1 MDEQELIHKVKA
13 QAAARKLWERG
24 DAIIVAVS
32 GGPDSI
38 ALLDLLHRM
47 REDEGLRLVAAHV
60 DHGFRGEESAS
71 EAETVRRFAEKLGV
85 PCESVFID
93 LPSYIEETGM
103 NPQAAAREKRY
114 EFLLQTARKHG
125 ARRIALGHH
134 ADDQAETVLMR
145 ILRGTGTSGLAGMA
159 FARSEKNVQL
169 IRPLLRINKTALE
182 QYCRARG
189 LTVTD
194 DSSNRKRDYTRNRV
208 RLDLMPVL
216 RNYNP
221 QLTDSLVRLSDIAAE
236 EDDWMESEAR
246 EAFRRLAVV
255 EADGC
260 RLERGA
266 LLGLHVAL
274 QRRLIKLILIHMGME
289 KETTPFDTVESM
301 REAAREDAAST
312 WRIDAGGGIRFA
324 REYDNLRFWRG
335 EALVP
340 GSYRYELEAAENRLY
355 IAEAG
360 IALSLT
366 LGPAAVAT
374 KPAGRHEAVFDA
386 ERLAFPLVARNRLPG
401 DRMRVIGLN
410 GTKKVQDMFVDER
423 IPPSRRE
430 LMPLLA
436 DASGDIIW
444 IPGVRRGEAAQV
456 TEVTRQVLR
465 IRALTDDY

>member
-1 MDEQELIHKVKA
+1 MDEQELIHKVRT

-24 DAIIVAVS
+24 DTIIVAVS
-32 GGPDSI
+32 GGPDST
-38 ALLDLLHRM
+38 ALLDLLHRIQG
-47 REDEGLRLVAAHV
+47 DEGLRLVAAHV
-60 DHGFRGEESAS
+60 DHGFRGEESAA
-71 EAETVRRFAEKLGV
+71 EAVAVRRFAKNLGI

-93 LPSYIEETGM
+93 LPVYIEETGM
-103 NPQAAAREKRY
+103 NSQAAAREKRY
-114 EFLLQTARKHG
+114 DFLLRTARKYG

-145 ILRGTGTSGLAGMA
+145 LLRGTGTTGLAGIA
-159 FARSEKNVQL
+159 FSRDEKNVQL
-169 IRPLLRINKTALE
+169 IRPLLRITKTALV
-182 QYCRARG
+182 QYCKARG

-194 DSSNRKRDYTRNRV
+194 DSSNHKRDYTRNRI

-216 RNYNP
+216 RSFNP
-221 QLTDSLVRLSDIAAE
+221 QLSDSLVRLSDIAAE
-236 EDDWMESEAR
+236 EDDWMESEAK
-246 EAFRRLAVV
+246 EAFRRLAVA
-255 EADGC
+255 EADGY

-324 REYDNLRFWRG
+324 REYEVLRFWRG
-335 EALVP
+335 GVHAP
-340 GSYRYELEAAENRLY
+340 GAYRYELEAAVNQLY

-366 LGPAAVAT
+366 LEQAAGTT
-374 KPAGRHEAVFDA
+374 KPAGRCEAMFDA
-386 ERLAFPLVARNRLPG
+386 ERLEFPLVARNRLPG
-401 DRMRVIGLN
+401 DRMRVLGLN

-423 IPPSRRE
+423 IPPSRRG

-465 IRALTDDY
+465 IRARFDDA